1 MSQSHYRT
9 APLPST
15 TMPTGIP
22 FIVGNE
28 LAERFSYYG
37 MRAILVVFMTQHL
50 LDPSGEP
57 APMSEEEA
65 RTHFHQFS
73 SAVYFF
79 PILGALL
86 SDGLLGK
93 YRTILLLS
101 LVYCLGHLALAVD
114 QTRLG
119 LTVGLGLIAVGAGG
133 IKPCVSAHVG
143 DQFST
148 DNKSLLP
155 RVFSYFYF
163 AINLG
168 AFASMILTPLL
179 LARVG
184 PHIAFGIPGVLML
197 IATGVF
203 WMGRHHFAHV
213 PPGGLTF
220 LREAFSKDGLRAIGK
235 LSVLYAFV
243 AMFWALFDQTG
254 SAWVLQAEHMDR
266 RFLGIDW
273 LSSQIQAANPLLVML
288 FIVLFNFGLY
298 PFAQRF
304 VRVTP
309 LRKIALGFFITVVAF
324 LIPAWIEWRITLGE
338 SPSIAWQLLAYV
350 IMTAAEVLVSITC
363 LEFSYTQAPRSMK
376 SLIMGCFMLSVSFG
390 NAFTAVVNQFIQNP
404 DGSSKLAG
412 PDYYLFFAAIMTLS
426 SLLFIPVAALY
437 KERSYIQEPAAASG
451 TSS

>member
-1 MSQSHYRT
+1 MRPSRYRS

-15 TMPTGIP
+15 RMPSGIP

-37 MRAILVVFMTQHL
+37 MRAILVIFMTQNL
-50 LDPSGEP
+50 LDASGQP

-65 RTHFHQFS
+65 RTHFHQFG

-86 SDGLLGK
+86 ADGLLGK
-93 YRTILLLS
+93 YRTIMLLS
-101 LVYCLGHLALAVD
+101 LVYCLGHLALALD
-114 QTRLG
+114 QTRVG
-119 LTVGLGLIAVGAGG
+119 LAVGLGLIAVGAGG

-143 DQFST
+143 DQFSA
-148 DNKSLLP
+148 DNEHLLP

-179 LARVG
+179 LEHYGAHV
-184 PHIAFGIPGVLML
+184 AFGTPGVLMFV
-197 IATGVF
+197 ATLVF
-203 WMGRHHFAHV
+203 WMGRHHFAHL
-213 PPGGLTF
+213 PPGGIAF
-220 LREAFSKDGLRAIGK
+220 LRETFSGDGLRAIGK
-235 LSVLYAFV
+235 LCVLYAFV

-266 RFLGIDW
+266 HFLGIEW
-273 LSSQIQAANPLLVML
+273 LSSQVQAVNPLLVMA
-288 FIVLFNFGLY
+288 FIALFNFVVY
-298 PFAQRF
+298 PFAARF

-338 SPSIAWQLLAYV
+338 SPSIAWQLLAYL

-363 LEFSYTQAPRSMK
+363 LEFSYTQAPRTMK
-376 SLIMGCFMLSVSFG
+376 SLVMGCFMLSVSFG
-390 NAFTAVVNQFIQNP
+390 NAFTAAVNHFIQNP
-404 DGSSKLAG
+404 DGSSKLEG
-412 PDYYLFFAAIMTLS
+412 PDYYLFFAATMALAAV
-426 SLLFIPVAALY
+426 FFVPVAATY
-437 KERSYIQEPAAASG
+437 RERRYIQESQP
-451 TSS
+451 